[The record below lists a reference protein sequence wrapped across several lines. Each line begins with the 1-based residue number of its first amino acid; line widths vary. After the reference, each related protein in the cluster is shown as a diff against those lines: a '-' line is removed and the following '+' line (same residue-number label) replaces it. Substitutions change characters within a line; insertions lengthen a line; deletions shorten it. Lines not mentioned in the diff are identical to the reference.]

1 MFIFSNLLLV
11 TFNITPGYV
20 IDRDLC
26 IDIPD
31 HEYLWTATSAEEWD
45 RLRQSLPDTTPQT
58 VQSAV
63 EYMVQPPPEDDL
75 QVREPHRMSGFTAL
89 VVMHA
94 VNIYLWHLNQLSQ
107 SVSRV
112 SLGIWPQE
120 NLRTALLHAAS
131 MTLERCQA
139 TLLAGKVDDNK
150 LGLYDPNQAYIFNCG
165 AMLRVAYSRLLP
177 SSHSFNRLVLLAN
190 DENVVTRAVK
200 VYARQPLE
208 RDKFITK
215 AAKLACNGF
224 LGPVTIGAL
233 LVSKTAALSWSV
245 EQAIAGWDSGK
256 THFCDTSGWTQLRCS
271 QCLCRCWFLVYLL
284 TCEPSSS
291 SHEMGPRAGT
301 GESIEPTRPRRAAD
315 CR

>member
-1 MFIFSNLLLV
+1 MSWERWVAVEETKRTLCAMFIFSNLLLI

-20 IDRDLC
+20 VDRDLC

-31 HEYLWTATSAEEWD
+31 HESLWAATSVEEWD
-45 RLRQSLPDTTPQT
+45 RLRQSLPSTPQQT

-63 EYMVQPPPEDDL
+63 EYMIQPPPEDDIE
-75 QVREPHRMSGFTAL
+75 VREPPRMSGFTAL

-139 TLLAGKVDDNK
+139 TLLAGKPDD
-150 LGLYDPNQAYIFNCG
+150 GGRHELYDPNHVYIFNCG
-165 AMLRVAYSRLLP
+165 AVLRVAYSRLLP
-177 SSHSFNRLVLLAN
+177 LSHSFNRLVLLTK
-190 DENVVTRAVK
+190 DDSVIRRAVK
-200 VYARQPLE
+200 MYARQPLE
-208 RDKFITK
+208 RDKFVTK

-233 LVSKTAALSWSV
+233 LVSKTAALSWSI

-256 THFCDTSGWTQLRCS
+256 PLQFTLR
-271 QCLCRCWFLVYLL
+271 QTCWAHRIL
-284 TCEPSSS
+284 
-291 SHEMGPRAGT
+291 
-301 GESIEPTRPRRAAD
+301 
-315 CR
+315 